1 MKKRLFTILFAL
13 TTVCSFAQGNSVV
26 TDYHYHSG
34 TVHFNGRFTNGT
46 SQDFPKQILLIFENE
61 FTNTE
66 VNSLVKVD
74 ADGTFASDVYVPH
87 STTVYLRANDYTGPL
102 PNDLYFFVGDTVTLS
117 FDVATR
123 NTSIA
128 PGSICYWVDRCRPIS
143 QEPYAKSPYGDLCQY
158 SRIHKQ
164 GRKAVE
170 DYCRNTGKVMEK
182 VMKDIAKGRFALPTD
197 INPIAAEIIKNDA
210 IYEG

>member
-1 MKKRLFTILFAL
+1 MKKLFLTLIVAFA
-13 TTVCSFAQGNSVV
+13 TAFGFAQVKPV
-26 TDYHYHSG
+26 ITDYHFRGG
-34 TVHFNGRFTNGT
+34 TVHFNGQFINANA
-46 SQDFPKQILLIFENE
+46 QNIPAQILLIFENE

-87 STTVYLRANDYTGPL
+87 STTVYLRADSYTGPL

-128 PGSICYWVDRCRPIS
+128 LPNWRSIASI
-143 QEPYAKSPYGDLCQY
+143 
-158 SRIHKQ
+158 I
-164 GRKAVE
+164 GRKALHGPHHE
-170 DYCRNTGKVMEK
+170 
-182 VMKDIAKGRFALPTD
+182 A
-197 INPIAAEIIKNDA
+197 
-210 IYEG
+210 

>member
-1 MKKRLFTILFAL
+1 MKKRLL
-13 TTVCSFAQGNSVV
+13 TLLSAFVTLCGFAQGNSVV
-26 TDYHYHSG
+26 TDYHYRSG
-34 TVHFNGRFTNGT
+34 TVHFNGQFTNGT
-46 SQDFPKQILLIFENE
+46 SQDFPKQILLIFRNE

-87 STTVYLRANDYTGPL
+87 STTVYLRADSYTGPL

-117 FDVATR
+117 VDVAAR
-123 NTSIA
+123 STSVA
-128 PGSICYWVDRCRPIS
+128 PGSICYWVDRCRPIIV
-143 QEPYAKSPYGDLCQY
+143 EPYAKSPYGDLSEH
-158 SRIHKQ
+158 SRIYKQ

-182 VMKDIAKGRFALPTD
+182 VMKDISVL
-197 INPIAAEIIKNDA
+197 E
-210 IYEG
+210 

>member
-1 MKKRLFTILFAL
+1 MKKLILTLIIAFA
-13 TTVCSFAQGNSVV
+13 TVCGFAQENSVV

-34 TVHFNGRFTNGT
+34 TVHFNGQFTNGT
-46 SQDFPKQILLIFENE
+46 SQDFPKQILLIFRNE

-87 STTVYLRANDYTGPL
+87 STTVYLRADSYTGTL

-117 FDVATR
+117 VDVAAR
-123 NTSIA
+123 STSVA
-128 PGSICYWVDRCRPIS
+128 PGSICYWVDRCRPIIVK
-143 QEPYAKSPYGDLCQY
+143 PYAKSPYGDLCQY
-158 SRIHKQ
+158 SSIHKL

-182 VMKDIAKGRFALPTD
+182 
-197 INPIAAEIIKNDA
+197 
-210 IYEG
+210 

>member
-13 TTVCSFAQGNSVV
+13 TTVCSCAQENSVV
-26 TDYHYHSG
+26 TDYHYRSG

-87 STTVYLRANDYTGPL
+87 STTVYLRADSYTGPF
-102 PNDLYFFVGDTVTLS
+102 PNDLYFFVGDIQIT
-117 FDVATR
+117 A
-123 NTSIA
+123 NN
-128 PGSICYWVDRCRPIS
+128 Y
-143 QEPYAKSPYGDLCQY
+143 
-158 SRIHKQ
+158 
-164 GRKAVE
+164 
-170 DYCRNTGKVMEK
+170 
-182 VMKDIAKGRFALPTD
+182 RFYF
-197 INPIAAEIIKNDA
+197 IKLA
-210 IYEG
+210 